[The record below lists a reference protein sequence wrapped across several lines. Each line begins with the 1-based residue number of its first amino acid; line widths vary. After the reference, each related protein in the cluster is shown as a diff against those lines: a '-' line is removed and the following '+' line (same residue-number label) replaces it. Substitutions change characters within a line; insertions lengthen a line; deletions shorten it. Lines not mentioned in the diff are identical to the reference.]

1 MFLCALRRVYWLKD
15 NEESND
21 ANDKKEKK
29 MLYDSIS
36 SI

>member
-1 MFLCALRRVYWLKD
+1 MFLCVLRRVYWLKD
-15 NEESND
+15 NGESKD
-21 ANDKKEKK
+21 TNDKREKK